1 MFAEPTEV
9 LGHKRGILTNCSIPP
24 CLLPLVDIIMQ
35 NYLWWQGF
43 SQSKSSTQI
52 LFRLLGGR
60 SKCLP
65 VTPWLFSNRN
75 NVHAKGHILGHLILN
90 RYTIIPTI
98 IEEIARPKK
107 NLLIT
112 NLFLK
117 GAGQCSV
124 KVNFPPEFFLVNTD
138 SWTLT
143 PYWATGFLWLSNT
156 WPARLYFHMTY
167 CLCFYSKEFD
177 ITPLYVWETSPT
189 PSSARWYFTLEKPSH
204 GETIVSYFSSVGEA
218 SQLWLPTGRNGSG
231 ACRVF
236 W

>member
-1 MFAEPTEV
+1 MTGLF
-9 LGHKRGILTNCSIPP
+9 
-24 CLLPLVDIIMQ
+24 
-35 NYLWWQGF
+35 W
-43 SQSKSSTQI
+43 SKSSIQI

-65 VTPWLFSNRN
+65 VTHWLFSNRN
-75 NVHAKGHILGHLILN
+75 NVHAKGHILGQLN
-90 RYTIIPTI
+90 S
-98 IEEIARPKK
+98 EPKHNHTHNYWRDCK
-107 NLLIT
+107 TKKKLLIT

-117 GAGQCSV
+117 GARQCTI